1 MEEQVSIIVTVLA
14 ALLTGG
20 FLMIFIESQQ
30 VANNM
35 AERFHFIMRPFFHS
49 FTNYARF
56 ISSWKS
62 HTNLTHPGKY
72 FRPSKVKI
80 MRPTSPK

>member
-1 MEEQVSIIVTVLA
+1 MEEQVSIIATILA

-35 AERFHFIMRPFFHS
+35 AERFYFIMRLFFIVSPTMQGLCPHS
-49 FTNYARF
+49 
-56 ISSWKS
+56 
-62 HTNLTHPGKY
+62 
-72 FRPSKVKI
+72 KI
-80 MRPTSPK
+80 VSLSEG

>member
-35 AERFHFIMRPFFHS
+35 AERFHFIMHPFLVSPTMQGLYPHS
-49 FTNYARF
+49 KPV
-56 ISSWKS
+56 SVSE
-62 HTNLTHPGKY
+62 G
-72 FRPSKVKI
+72 
-80 MRPTSPK
+80 